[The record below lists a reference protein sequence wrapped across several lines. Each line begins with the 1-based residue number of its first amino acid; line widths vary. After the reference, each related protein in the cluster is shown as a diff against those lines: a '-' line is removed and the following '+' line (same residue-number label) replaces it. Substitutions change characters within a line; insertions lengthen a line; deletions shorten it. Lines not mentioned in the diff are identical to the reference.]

1 MRHTRHALLVLVVL
15 ATGLAAPTGSLA
27 ADPPSPAT
35 TRDDILVRFRPNT
48 TPAARK
54 AVARDLNLALVRE
67 SRSGRTAVLRGK
79 GVSPAT
85 VRRELASDP
94 RISAVGQNYH
104 REIAADPT
112 DEQYFS
118 NEWGLYNHGQTISGI
133 EPQTG
138 VPDVDIDGLE
148 ALRVQQGKSSIVV
161 AVIDDGVDFTH
172 PDLAGRKWTNPG
184 ETPGNGTDDDGNGY
198 VDDINGWD
206 FCHDDASVHDAG
218 HDGHGTHVAGTIAAS
233 LNGSGVVGVAP
244 GVSIMALKFI
254 DDVDTCGDDARAI
267 DAIDY
272 AANNG
277 ADIINASWGGTGANP
292 VLDQTIVD
300 SGLLFVAA
308 SGNSGV
314 DLDAPGDDF
323 YPAESNAANVL
334 TVGAIDQ
341 TGQLTDFTNYGATRV
356 DLVAPGT
363 NILSTYPAQS
373 GCPSPCYAWSDGTSM
388 AAPHATG
395 IAALALSKAS
405 GPMSATTLRS
415 LVLASAVPLQA
426 ASCFSVTG
434 RLANAYRAVTSAGPT
449 AIAPCIY
456 RFGVGSVV
464 GTGISTTLSWQPA
477 TGTAAGSSYVVLRR
491 RDAGP
496 WSTVSTTTGRSLR
509 QTLTFGTAY
518 RYATRTRTA
527 GGSLGPVAYGQ
538 YVETALYQEG
548 TSLAKYSGT
557 WTTTSSSTASGG
569 KLRTSTQANAYVE
582 FKRAAMATAIV
593 GRRGPTSGKAKV
605 YVDGVL
611 VSTIDLYHA
620 TAQSRVVLFSRA
632 WSTVATHTIRVVVLG
647 TAGRPR
653 IDIDGFAIAR

>member
-1 MRHTRHALLVLVVL
+1 MRLTRHALLVLVVL
-15 ATGLAAPTGSLA
+15 ATGLAAPSGSLA
-27 ADPPSPAT
+27 ADAALPSTAH
-35 TRDDILVRFRPNT
+35 DDILVRYRANT
-48 TPAARK
+48 SPAQRK
-54 AVARDLNLALVRE
+54 AVARDLDLTLVRE
-67 SRSGRTAVLRGK
+67 SRSGRTAVLRGN

-85 VRRELASDP
+85 VRRELANDP
-94 RISAVGQNYH
+94 RISAVGRNYQ

-112 DEQYFS
+112 SEQFFKS
-118 NEWGLYNHGQTISGI
+118 EWGLDNRGQTISGI

-148 ALRVQQGKSSIVV
+148 ALRVQQGKASVVV
-161 AVIDDGVDFTH
+161 AVIDDGVDFSH

-184 ETPGNGTDDDGNGY
+184 ETPGNGVDDDGNGY
-198 VDDINGWD
+198 VDDVNGWD

-244 GVSIMALKFI
+244 GVTIMALKFI
-254 DDVDTCGDDARAI
+254 DDVDPCGDDARAI
-267 DAIDY
+267 EAIDY

-277 ADIINASWGGTGANP
+277 ATLINASWGGTDANP
-292 VLDQTIVD
+292 VLDQTIID
-300 SGLLFVAA
+300 SNLLFVAA
-308 SGNSGV
+308 SGNAGV
-314 DLDAPGDDF
+314 DLDAPGTDF

-341 TGQLTDFTNYGATRV
+341 TGQLTDFTNYGATKV
-356 DLVAPGT
+356 DLMAPGT

-373 GCPSPCYAWSDGTSM
+373 GCPSPCYAWSNGTSM
-388 AAPHATG
+388 AAPHVSG

-405 GPMSATTLRS
+405 GPMSATALRS
-415 LVLASAVPLQA
+415 LVLGSAVPLQA

-434 RLANAYRAVTSAGPT
+434 RLANAYRAVTTAGPT
-449 AIAPCIY
+449 AIPPCQW
-456 RFGVGSVV
+456 RFDIGSVV
-464 GTGISTTLSWQPA
+464 GTGISSTLSWQPA
-477 TGTAAGSSYVVLRR
+477 TGTSAGSSYVVLRR
-491 RDAGP
+491 RESGP
-496 WSTVSTTTGRSLR
+496 WSTISTQTGRSIR
-509 QTLTFGTAY
+509 QSLAFGTAY

-527 GGSLGPVAYGQ
+527 GGSLGPIAYGQ
-538 YVETALYQEG
+538 YIESALFQEG
-548 TSLAKYSGT
+548 TSLAKYSGR
-557 WTTTSSSTASGG
+557 WTTTASSTASGG

-582 FKRAAMATAIV
+582 FHRAATAMAVV

-605 YVDGVL
+605 YVDDVL

-620 TAQSRVVLFSRA
+620 TSQSRVVLFTRA
-632 WSTVATHTIRVVVLG
+632 WSTVATHRIRVVVVG

>member
-1 MRHTRHALLVLVVL
+1 MRSTRLALLVLVVL
-15 ATGLAAPTGSLA
+15 ATGLAAPGASLA

-35 TRDDILVRFRPNT
+35 TRDDILVRYRANT
-48 TPAARK
+48 TSAERK
-54 AVARDLNLALVRE
+54 AVPRDLNLSLIRM

-85 VRRELASDP
+85 VRRELAGDP
-94 RISAVGQNYH
+94 RISAVGQNFR

-118 NEWGLYNHGQTISGI
+118 SEWGLYNRGQTISGI

-148 ALRVQQGKSSIVV
+148 ALRIQQGKASVVV
-161 AVIDDGVDFTH
+161 AVIDDGVDFSH

-184 ETPGNGTDDDGNGY
+184 ETPGNGVDDDGNGY
-198 VDDINGWD
+198 IDDINGWD

-254 DDVDTCGDDARAI
+254 DDVDNCGMDDQAI
-267 DAIDY
+267 EAIDY

-277 ADIINASWGGTGANP
+277 ATLINASWGGTDANP
-292 VLDQTIVD
+292 VLDQTIID
-300 SGLLFVAA
+300 SKLLFVAA
-308 SGNSGV
+308 SGNAGV
-314 DLDAPGDDF
+314 DLDAPGEDF

-341 TGQLTDFTNYGATRV
+341 TGQLADFTNYGATRV
-356 DLVAPGT
+356 DLMAPGT
-363 NILSTYPAQS
+363 NILSTFPAQG
-373 GCPSPCYAWSDGTSM
+373 GCSPCYAWSDGTSM
-388 AAPHATG
+388 AAPHVTG

-405 GPMSATTLRS
+405 GSMSATTLRS

-449 AIAPCIY
+449 AIAPCQW
-456 RFGVGSVV
+456 RFDVGSVV
-464 GTGISTTLSWQPA
+464 GSGISSTVSWQPA
-477 TGTAAGSSYVVLRR
+477 TGTATGSRYVVLRR
-491 RDAGP
+491 RETGP
-496 WSTVSTTTGRSLR
+496 WSTISTQTGRSIR

-548 TSLAKYSGT
+548 TSLAKYSGS

-582 FKRAAMATAIV
+582 FQRAATATAIV

-611 VSTIDLYHA
+611 VSTIDLYHS

-632 WSTVATHTIRVVVLG
+632 WSTVATHKIRVVLLG

-653 IDIDGFAIAR
+653 VDIDGFAIAR